1 MVSAR
6 GCACAPQIFL
16 LECLQLLF
24 ESPGPSR
31 QMFECLTH
39 CMRAGLGALL
49 SERSQ
54 STMAKFLSEAATA
67 KAAAEPAVLVCLKEA
82 CTLLLTLREV
92 ATGARDALLHGERS
106 LMILVEHPA
115 RQVRLAACAC
125 LWALTVAFPS
135 QLTGLLNAS
144 LNRVRTEHAKLAKG
158 GAETGER
165 LVAHATAAG
174 ALVCAIP
181 HTAHGAPYALT
192 TQTIALAAELASTAG
207 VEPAQHSAW
216 LLLRALLRLDLE
228 WLHSKQRLSQLLGL
242 WKGVLGKPVELTGK
256 RGEAEMLTT
265 ALQCRSHAL
274 GALNSFL
281 VRAPENI
288 SAPMMKHIVTALLP
302 PNTALLAT
310 CAPREQQAALG
321 KASEGFR
328 PAFTR
333 FRAKLYELFERLPS
347 NAMRADVLNVMM
359 PLVIADIVDPTSTLA
374 PSCTALPPLLDPADA
389 CLGSSAEDER
399 PPEPLREGVAA
410 RCREACDEFGVL
422 GSEGADE
429 ENVALAASISLFAA
443 VFRLQTSD
451 MRQYLLE
458 QLNTAAVKASKD
470 AAKAAAAAAGGGG
483 LFGGPAV
490 VEKSPYASP
499 LANVSAAL
507 LGSLTKLKH
516 RPSKMPLGTLLASAG
531 LCWPL
536 LASAG
541 LCWPLPLNTASD
553 ICLCWP
559 LMASDGL

>member
-1 MVSAR
+1 MY
-6 GCACAPQIFL
+6 L

-24 ESPGPSR
+24 ESPNPSR

-54 STMAKFLSEAATA
+54 SAMAKLLAEAATA
-67 KAAAEPAVLVCLKEA
+67 KAAAEPAVLVCLSEA

-115 RQVRLAACAC
+115 RQVRLVACAC

-135 QLTGLLNAS
+135 QLTGLLNAT

-158 GAETGER
+158 GAETGDR
-165 LVAHATAAG
+165 LVAHALAAG

-192 TQTIALAAELASTAG
+192 TQTIALAAELASAQG

-216 LLLRALLRLDLE
+216 LLLRALMRLDLE
-228 WLHSKQRLSQLLGL
+228 WLSSKQRLTQLLGL

-274 GALNSFL
+274 CALNSFL
-281 VRAPENI
+281 ARAPENI
-288 SAPMMKHIVTALLP
+288 SAPMMKHIVSALLP

-310 CAPREQQAALG
+310 CAPREQQASLG

-328 PAFTR
+328 LAFTR
-333 FRAKLYELFERLPS
+333 FRAKLSELFERLPS
-347 NAMRADVLNVMM
+347 SAMRSDVLSMMM
-359 PLVIADIVDPTSTLA
+359 PLVMADIVDHSSTLA
-374 PSCTALPPLLDPADA
+374 PSCTALPALLDPADA

-422 GSEGADE
+422 GSEGADD

-443 VFRLQTSD
+443 VFRLQSFD
-451 MRQYLLE
+451 VRQQLLDH
-458 QLNTAAVKASKD
+458 LNTAALKATKD

-516 RPSKMPLGTLLASAG
+516 RPSKTPLGTLMASV
-531 LCWPL
+531 
-536 LASAG
+536 
-541 LCWPLPLNTASD
+541 
-553 ICLCWP
+553 
-559 LMASDGL
+559 MASDGL

>member
-1 MVSAR
+1 M
-6 GCACAPQIFL
+6 
-16 LECLQLLF
+16 
-24 ESPGPSR
+24 
-31 QMFECLTH
+31 
-39 CMRAGLGALL
+39 
-49 SERSQ
+49 
-54 STMAKFLSEAATA
+54 
-67 KAAAEPAVLVCLKEA
+67 LVCLSEA

-115 RQVRLAACAC
+115 RQVRLVACAC

-135 QLTGLLNAS
+135 QLTGLLNAT

-158 GAETGER
+158 GAETGDR
-165 LVAHATAAG
+165 LVAHALAAG

-192 TQTIALAAELASTAG
+192 TQTIALAAELASAQG

-216 LLLRALLRLDLE
+216 LLLRALMRLDLE
-228 WLHSKQRLSQLLGL
+228 WLSSKQRLTQLLGL

-281 VRAPENI
+281 ARAPENI
-288 SAPMMKHIVTALLP
+288 SAPMMKHIVSALLP

-310 CAPREQQAALG
+310 CAPREQQASLG

-328 PAFTR
+328 LAFTR
-333 FRAKLYELFERLPS
+333 FRAKLSELFERLPS
-347 NAMRADVLNVMM
+347 SAMRSDVLSMMM
-359 PLVIADIVDPTSTLA
+359 PLVMADIVDHSSTLA
-374 PSCTALPPLLDPADA
+374 PSCTALPALLDPADA

-422 GSEGADE
+422 GSEGADD

-443 VFRLQTSD
+443 VFRLQSFD
-451 MRQYLLE
+451 VRQQLLDH
-458 QLNTAAVKASKD
+458 LNTAALKATKD

-516 RPSKMPLGTLLASAG
+516 RPSKTPLGTLFASV
-531 LCWPL
+531 
-536 LASAG
+536 
-541 LCWPLPLNTASD
+541 
-553 ICLCWP
+553 
-559 LMASDGL
+559 MASDGL